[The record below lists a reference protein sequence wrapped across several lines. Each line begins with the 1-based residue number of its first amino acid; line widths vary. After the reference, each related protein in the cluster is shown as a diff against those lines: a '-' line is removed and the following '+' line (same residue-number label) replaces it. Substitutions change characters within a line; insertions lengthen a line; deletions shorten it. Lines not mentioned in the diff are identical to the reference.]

1 MKWRYFTIIIGAV
14 FGFSGCGQDFG
25 LMPPKD
31 GEDVFLS
38 VKIQNGFQISS
49 IAAAYRSNKC
59 KVSRRDAS
67 FKLYEAGG
75 FQSVEVQALRL
86 GRGDMYEARISKE
99 GGGHCDWRLS
109 NIIFRITHR
118 TLSDFG
124 EDAVEGGGGG
134 VVIVFDDNKAGIS
147 GAQIVVEGD
156 LSVAVDYYPWV
167 SEHFIGHYVKYV
179 SLFGVRGSHIM
190 YTAVQARKIH
200 FEPRVHSNYVMRS
213 AGPKEKKEGNYTVYT
228 YPDSSVFADG
238 GFHPSFRKLESIRHS
253 AEGSTRSE
261 N

>member
-1 MKWRYFTIIIGAV
+1 MEWKYFTVIIGSI
-14 FGFSGCGQDFG
+14 FGFAGCGQDYS

-31 GEDVFLS
+31 GAEVTLS
-38 VKIQNGFQISS
+38 IKAQDALKVSS
-49 IAAAYRSNKC
+49 ITVAYRSKEC
-59 KVSRRDAS
+59 RISRRDAS
-67 FKLYEAGG
+67 FNLYELDG
-75 FQSVEVQALRL
+75 FQSMDVQPVRV
-86 GRGDMYEARISKE
+86 GRSDVYEAKIPKD
-99 GGGHCDWRLS
+99 GGGRCRWQLS
-109 NIIFRITHR
+109 NIIFGVAHR

-124 EDAVEGGGGG
+124 EDAVQGGGGG

-156 LSVAVDYYPWV
+156 LNAAVDYYPWV

-253 AEGSTRSE
+253 AESTTRSE